1 MKTDTINHCHD
12 FRWRGSV
19 YKLVWR
25 ELAAYLMLY
34 FALNLAYRFAFTEA
48 QQKYVIHIYKR

>member
-1 MKTDTINHCHD
+1 MTNNYYNVS
-12 FRWRGSV
+12 RWRGSV

-25 ELAAYLMLY
+25 ELAAYLMVY

-48 QQKYVIHIYKR
+48 QQKYVTTLK

>member
-1 MKTDTINHCHD
+1 MNINHY

-25 ELAAYLMLY
+25 ELAAYLMVY
-34 FALNLAYRFAFTEA
+34 FVINLAYRFAFTEA
-48 QQKYVIHIYKR
+48 QQKYVVF